1 MMKSKRKFKN
11 TMKQMTM
18 KTQLQTTKI
27 SGFSKSSP
35 KRKIHSNTGL
45 PQKKKKKEK
54 EIKKEKASNL
64 PLKIIRKRTD
74 KT

>member
-1 MMKSKRKFKN
+1 MKSKRKFKN

-45 PQKKKKKEK
+45 PQKEKKRK
-54 EIKKEKASNL
+54 IKKEKAQSNL

>member
-35 KRKIHSNTGL
+35 KRKIHSNTSKN
-45 PQKKKKKEK
+45 KK
-54 EIKKEKASNL
+54 NL
-64 PLKIIRKRTD
+64 KHPNLQRTRISKRRTN